1 MKWDRNSIRLVLGT
15 VFGHHDFFDENLRGC
30 GARGFPITTNQI
42 STKRP
47 LRVMAI
53 QGRGVFKRGVQK

>member
-15 VFGHHDFFDENLRGC
+15 VFGHHDFFDENLCGC

-42 STKRP
+42 STKRSH
-47 LRVMAI
+47 
-53 QGRGVFKRGVQK
+53 GYGNTGCGVFK